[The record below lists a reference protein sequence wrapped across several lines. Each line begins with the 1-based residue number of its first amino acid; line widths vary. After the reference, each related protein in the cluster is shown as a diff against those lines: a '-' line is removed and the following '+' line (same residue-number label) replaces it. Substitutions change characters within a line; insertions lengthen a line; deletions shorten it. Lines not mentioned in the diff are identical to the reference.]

1 MTFAGFLDALH
12 FLRPQWL
19 WALAVLPLLAWAWR
33 RRSGGREPWRGAVDP
48 HLLPH
53 LLERAPR
60 ERWRQGWPW
69 LLACVAAALAVLA
82 LAGPSWQRGPQPL
95 WQPRAPL
102 VVALDLS
109 GSTAASDLPPSRL
122 AQARA
127 RLAELFER
135 RAGGD
140 VGMLVYAEEPFVV
153 APLTS
158 DARNVALFLDAL
170 SPDIMPGDVDAP
182 ARADRAIR
190 MAADLLRQAGFSHGD
205 ILLLAGAVQVEAEDA
220 ARDAAASGYRVSVLG
235 MGSAAGAAWRDSSGG
250 IRHAALDEA
259 SLRALAAAGNGGY
272 APLAGADPLAALR
285 LLEPRAGSG
294 GESAGGT
301 ASAWR
306 DQGYWLLLPLLL
318 LVALAFRRGG
328 ALALLAMCLLL
339 PWQPA
344 AAAAPVDLWQR
355 SDQQAHARLEQG
367 AQAYRNGDY
376 GAALEAWQDLRGADA
391 AYNRGN
397 ALARQGRY
405 EEALEAYD
413 RALQLQPGM
422 ADAIANREAVRKAM
436 RERPEQDG
444 EGQQRS
450 QSKPDQDGKPRQ
462 TPGEP
467 GEQPGQAPQPDTRP
481 RAAQSEAD
489 AAQRERMREAM
500 QPGKEGKEDRQGQQ
514 QPGERSESD
523 AEREQRLANEAWL
536 RRVPDDPG
544 GLLRARFQLEYQRR
558 KGARP

>member
-1 MTFAGFLDALH
+1 MSPAGFLDALH

-19 WALAVLPLLAWAWR
+19 WALALLPMLAWAWR
-33 RRSGGREPWRGAVDP
+33 RRSAARDPWRGVVDP

-53 LLERAPR
+53 LLDAAPR
-60 ERWRQGWPW
+60 ERWRHRWGWLP
-69 LLACVAAALAVLA
+69 ACIAAAMAVLA
-82 LAGPSWQRGPQPL
+82 LAGPSWQRSPQPL

-109 GSTAASDLPPSRL
+109 GSIAASDLPPSRL

-182 ARADRAIR
+182 ARADRAIA
-190 MAADLLRQAGFSHGD
+190 MAADLLRQAGFASGD
-205 ILLLAGAVQVEAEDA
+205 ILLLTGAAGGDARDA

-235 MGSAAGAAWRDSSGG
+235 LGSAAGAAWRDSSGG

-259 SLRALAAAGNGGY
+259 SLRALATAGDGAYAA
-272 APLAGADPLAALR
+272 LASADPLATLR
-285 LLEPRAGSG
+285 LLDPRDGSG

-301 ASAWR
+301 ASAWQ

-318 LVALAFRRGG
+318 LVAFGFRRGG
-328 ALALLAMCLLL
+328 ALALLAACLLL

-344 AAAAPVDLWQR
+344 SARPADLWQR
-355 SDQQAHARLEQG
+355 SDQQAHARLERG
-367 AQAYRNGDY
+367 AQAYRSGDY
-376 GAALEAWQDLRGADA
+376 AAALEAWQDLPGADA

-397 ALARQGRY
+397 ALAQQGRY
-405 EEALEAYD
+405 DEALEAYD

-422 ADAIANREAVRKAM
+422 ADAIANREAVRKRMQAQ
-436 RERPEQDG
+436 PQPQPDG
-444 EGQQRS
+444 DGQQQPR
-450 QSKPDQDGKPRQ
+450 SKPDQDGKQ
-462 TPGEP
+462 KQAPGER
-467 GEQPGQAPQPDTRP
+467 GAQAGQAPPPD
-481 RAAQSEAD
+481 ADAQSEAD

-500 QPGKEGKEDRQGQQ
+500 QPGEEGQEDRQGRP

-544 GLLRARFQLEYQRR
+544 GLLRARFRLEYQRR
-558 KGARP
+558 KGLRP